1 MQRSPPVLLQFAA
14 LYQLHNSFQVQTF
27 IKNLSLPLLLL
38 FWFFLYFISRE
49 QGKLNEIR
57 SDIHKKIID
66 QKASLRQISYNFFF
80 FLTILF

>member
-38 FWFFLYFISRE
+38 LLLFFLYFISRE

-57 SDIHKKIID
+57 SDIHKK
-66 QKASLRQISYNFFF
+66 K
-80 FLTILF
+80 

>member
-27 IKNLSLPLLLL
+27 IKNLSLLLLLLL
-38 FWFFLYFISRE
+38 FFFLYFISRE

-57 SDIHKKIID
+57 SDIHKK
-66 QKASLRQISYNFFF
+66 K
-80 FLTILF
+80 

>member
-38 FWFFLYFISRE
+38 LLFFLYFISRE

-57 SDIHKKIID
+57 SDIHKK
-66 QKASLRQISYNFFF
+66 K
-80 FLTILF
+80 

>member
-1 MQRSPPVLLQFAA
+1 MQRSPPVLLLFAA

-27 IKNLSLPLLLL
+27 IKNLSLTLLLL
-38 FWFFLYFISRE
+38 FWFFFLHFISRE

-80 FLTILF
+80 S

>member
-38 FWFFLYFISRE
+38 LFFFLYFISRE

-57 SDIHKKIID
+57 SDIHKK
-66 QKASLRQISYNFFF
+66 K
-80 FLTILF
+80 